1 MLGNGFEAQR
11 RLKAA
16 YDADK
21 NTLRLADAYARFLAR
36 HGDVDGAKKVY
47 DDFSKLIPNHPLIVG
62 ALADLAAGKTARRR

>member
-1 MLGNGFEAQR
+1 MRSRRER

-36 HGDVDGAKKVY
+36 HNDVDGAKTVY
-47 DDFSKLIPNHPLIVG
+47 ADFDR
-62 ALADLAAGKTARRR
+62 ADPATIR